1 MPANRSATK
10 ILLDG
15 GDPAETQR
23 IKKHLGFLDGQ
34 TTNPTFVAK
43 NPDVQRR
50 VASGHRLS
58 RDEQKQEYKTDRPG
72 HFSAGGFGWCLH
84 RGFCRL

>member
-1 MPANRSATK
+1 MPLMTSPPAKRPNSK

-15 GDPAETQR
+15 GDPEKTFR
-23 IKKHLGFLDGQ
+23 TRKLLGVLDGQ

-50 VASGHRLS
+50 LASG
-58 RDEQKQEYKTDRPG
+58 QETYTVRTEE
-72 HFSAGGFGWCLH
+72 
-84 RGFCRL
+84 

>member
-1 MPANRSATK
+1 MTSPPAKRPGTK

-15 GDPAETQR
+15 GDPQETSHIR
-23 IKKHLGFLDGQ
+23 KLLGFLDGQ

-50 VASGHRLS
+50 LASGRKL
-58 RDEQKQEYKTDRPG
+58 T
-72 HFSAGGFGWCLH
+72 
-84 RGFCRL
+84 